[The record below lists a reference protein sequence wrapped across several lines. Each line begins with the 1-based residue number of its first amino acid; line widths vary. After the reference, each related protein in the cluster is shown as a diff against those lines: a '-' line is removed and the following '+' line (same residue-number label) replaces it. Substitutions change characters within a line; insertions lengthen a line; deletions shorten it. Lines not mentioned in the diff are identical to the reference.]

1 MRRTLPPTVGVALLS
16 LSLSTA
22 APMVGAGA
30 STAGAATPDLGPI
43 PGLPG
48 PPLQDVG
55 LPSHSFYFA
64 RAAYPGSVSRW
75 RGRASWST
83 DYPKADRQF
92 LVVLR
97 RVTNLD
103 AYAEAHPVRLDDPE
117 LRRYPFLYAVE
128 VGRMELGDAEA
139 TALREYLLAGG
150 FLVVDDFWGTY
161 EWASFERNIRKVF
174 PDRPIVELPRDHEVF
189 RTFYRIDEIVQV
201 PAVNNIYGRTWERDG
216 RVPHVRGIFGDDGR
230 LLVAINWNTDL
241 GDAWEWADIPE
252 YPLEYS
258 TFAYQMGVNLIVYA
272 MSH

>member
-1 MRRTLPPTVGVALLS
+1 MRGTLLLAVLAVVS
-16 LSLSTA
+16 LYGTA
-22 APMVGAGA
+22 PGAGPPAGPAPQGVSADGAQA
-30 STAGAATPDLGPI
+30 SSSRTETVP
-43 PGLPG
+43 
-48 PPLQDVG
+48 
-55 LPSHSFYFA
+55 HSFYFT
-64 RAAYPGSVSRW
+64 RAAYTSGMSSGWR
-75 RGRASWST
+75 RGRAWST

-103 AYAEAHPVRLDDPE
+103 APGRENAVRLDDPE

-128 VGRMELGDAEA
+128 VGHMELTDAEVEG
-139 TALREYLLAGG
+139 LRDYLLAGG
-150 FLVVDDFWGTY
+150 FLVVDDFWGSR
-161 EWASFERNIRKVF
+161 EWAAFERNIRKVL
-174 PDRPIVELPRDHEVF
+174 PGRPIVELPRDHPVF
-189 RTFYRIDEIVQV
+189 RAYYDIDEIVQV
-201 PAVNNIYGRTWERDG
+201 PAVSNIRWGRTWERDG
-216 RVPHVRGIFGDDGR
+216 YVPHVRGIFGEDGR